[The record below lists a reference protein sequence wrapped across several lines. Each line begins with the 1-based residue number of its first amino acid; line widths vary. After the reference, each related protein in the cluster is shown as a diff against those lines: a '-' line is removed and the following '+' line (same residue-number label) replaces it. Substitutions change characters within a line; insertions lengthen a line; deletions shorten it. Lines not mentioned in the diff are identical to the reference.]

1 MVMANKKFKIK
12 KGDQVLIIA
21 GDDKGKTAEVLKV
34 LTKQDAVIVA
44 GCKLAKKAVKP
55 SEDNKDGGFQD
66 KEMPIHISNVKKV
79 EA

>member
-1 MVMANKKFKIK
+1 MVMAKKFKIK
-12 KGDQVLIIA
+12 KGDEVLIIA
-21 GDDKGKTAEVLKV
+21 GDDKGKTGTVKRV
-34 LTKQDAVIVA
+34 LTKKDAVIVE

-55 SEDNKDGGFQD
+55 SEENKDGGFAE

>member
-1 MVMANKKFKIK
+1 MAKKFKIK
-12 KGDQVLIIA
+12 KGDEVLIIA
-21 GDDKGKTAEVLKV
+21 GDDKGKTGEVLKV
-34 LTKQDAVIVA
+34 LTKKDAVIVA

-55 SEDNKDGGFQD
+55 SEENKNGGFQD

>member
-1 MVMANKKFKIK
+1 MANKKFKIK

-34 LTKQDAVIVA
+34 LKKQDAVIVA
-44 GCKLAKKAVKP
+44 GCKIAKKAVKP
-55 SEDNKDGGFQD
+55 SEENKDGGFQD